1 MKKYKT
7 SLLKKTKYKNCQRVK
22 IGTLKLLDMIHQIS
36 DKPLAE
42 QHLFLVDYL
51 DNLQQTTSQR
61 DDITIIGIRI

>member
-1 MKKYKT
+1 
-7 SLLKKTKYKNCQRVK
+7 
-22 IGTLKLLDMIHQIS
+22 LDMIHQIS